1 MKTVLAGGRPLLLL
15 PERAALLPASRTLLV
30 ADLHIG
36 KSTSFRA
43 LGVPVPHG
51 SDDESLALL
60 ARLIDRHAPRHL
72 VFLGDFLHAARSRT
86 PAVLGALA
94 RWRARHRALPM
105 TLVRGN
111 HDARAGDPPPFMA
124 MTVVDEPLAVEGLA
138 LCHHPL
144 PRAGAYVLAGH
155 VHPGVRLARGLDRL
169 RLPCFHFAADVGLLP
184 AFGAFT
190 GLQEIAP
197 GGDERVYAIADDRV
211 LAVPVRGAQ
220 DRMSRGAP
228 DLPLRRAA

>member
-1 MKTVLAGGRPLLLL
+1 MQTVLAGGRPLVLL

-51 SDDESLALL
+51 SDDESLTLL
-60 ARLIDRHAPRHL
+60 TTLIARHAPRHV

-94 RWRARHRALPM
+94 RWRALHRALPM

-111 HDARAGDPPPFMA
+111 HDARAGDPPPSLA
-124 MTVVDEPLAVEGLA
+124 LAVVDEPLAVEGLA
-138 LCHHPL
+138 LCHHPE
-144 PRAGAYVLAGH
+144 PRPGAYVLAGH
-155 VHPGVRLARGLDRL
+155 VHPCVRIARGLDRL
-169 RLPCFHFAADVGLLP
+169 RLPCFRFDQAVGLLP

-190 GLQEIAP
+190 GMQEVEAE
-197 GGDERVYAIADDRV
+197 GDERLYAIADDRV
-211 LAVPVRGAQ
+211 FALPMRRPPVDAR
-220 DRMSRGAP
+220 SEP
-228 DLPLRRAA
+228 LLRRAA